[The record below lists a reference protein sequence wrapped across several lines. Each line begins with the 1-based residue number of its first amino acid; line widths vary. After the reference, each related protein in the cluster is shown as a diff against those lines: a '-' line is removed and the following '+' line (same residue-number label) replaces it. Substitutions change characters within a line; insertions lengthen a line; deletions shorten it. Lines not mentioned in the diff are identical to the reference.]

1 MLDQLGAQQAL
12 ERAHQAAFVAF
23 QVLVQRQPA
32 VHRAAFFD
40 VEEDHRRQGDLVV
53 LQRDQRFHAGA
64 QPADGGVGRA
74 KVDTHGTGWR
84 CVVHVFQ
91 VPVKKRPRSV
101 CQSAPDSKAGYLL
114 ILRRQC
120 LER

>member
-1 MLDQLGAQQAL
+1 MLDQLGTQQAL

-32 VHRAAFFD
+32 VHRATFFD
-40 VEEDHRRQGDLVV
+40 IEEDHRRQGDLVV

-64 QPADGGVGRA
+64 QPADSGVGRA
-74 KVDTHGTGWR
+74 EVDTAGTGRR
-84 CVVHVFQ
+84 CVFHVFR

-101 CQSAPDSKAGYLL
+101 CQCGTESKADYPLNL
-114 ILRRQC
+114 ATAP
-120 LER
+120 